1 MNCHSA
7 LEGFVANLK
16 FYAIKVD
23 EQLGQVFSVLQVFHE
38 TDLEARPGCI
48 ERGLLDTSR

>member
-7 LEGFVANLK
+7 LEGFVANLN

-23 EQLGQVFSVLQVFHE
+23 EPLGQVFSVLQAFHE
-38 TDLEARPGCI
+38 TDLATRPGCI
-48 ERGLLDTSR
+48 ERGLRPILP